1 MPQVFQP
8 LTATTGRALL
18 GLYFILPGL
27 SKIPG
32 WDGTATLMTEKGMVL
47 VGPFLVLTIVLQI
60 GGGLALALGYRT
72 RLIAFVLAGLTL
84 MISLVIHNFWALPP
98 GELQTAH
105 EMQNFVKNTAIMAG
119 LLGYSGLG
127 GGPGVSTIEQRPDA
141 RRRPYREARL
151 PKSVR
156 GPFPA
161 NR

>member
-8 LTATTGRALL
+8 LTATAGRALL

-32 WDGTATLMTEKGMVL
+32 WDGTAALMTEKGMVL

-105 EMQNFVKNTAIMAG
+105 ETQNFVKNMAIMAG

-127 GGPGVSTIEQRPDA
+127 GGPWSLDHRAEA
-141 RRRPYREARL
+141 RRTGAAVP
-151 PKSVR
+151 
-156 GPFPA
+156 
-161 NR
+161 